1 MFCGK
6 CGAQNADGASFCTS
20 CGAQLDAPVVNP
32 SEKKQK
38 KVGIIATAV
47 VAVLAV
53 ILVVV
58 LFFGRSANATA
69 KAYVR
74 AILDAD
80 AEEIVELLPREVREA
95 AKKQGELT
103 EEDLELME
111 DMLEGTYSFL
121 EIALGEDWQEKI
133 SYKVVDSE
141 DLDKDDVEDLED
153 MYRDEDID
161 INISAAR
168 EVEVELSYRLDGEKE
183 TNSIWVTV
191 IKVGRSWYLDLS
203 SM

>member
-1 MFCGK
+1 M
-6 CGAQNADGASFCTS
+6 
-20 CGAQLDAPVVNP
+20 
-32 SEKKQK
+32 
-38 KVGIIATAV
+38 
-47 VAVLAV
+47 LAV
-53 ILVVV
+53 ILIASI
-58 LFFGRSANATA
+58 FFGRSANATA

-80 AEEIVELLPREVREA
+80 AEEIVELLPKEVRKA

-111 DMLEGTYSFL
+111 DALEGAYSCL
-121 EIALGEDWQEKI
+121 ELALGEDWQEKI

-183 TNSIWVTV
+183 TDSIWVTV